1 MSSMSP
7 TVRSIDPDAT
17 IAFLTKAFG
26 LEEGMVHR
34 NEDGSVGHA
43 ELWYDDDAVMLGPS
57 GGEATPTASVYVVV
71 ADPDAHHDAAVAAGA
86 EIVMPLTDQDYD
98 SRDYGA
104 KDIDGNTWFFGTYRP
119 ERPGVSSQADRT
131 RVQVDLIVADVKKA
145 VEFYELLGLDVPE
158 LWEQDGVAHHVE
170 VPASSIGF
178 NSRTLTQGYDA
189 AWPDASGVVLMFHVD
204 GRDDV
209 DSAFDKL
216 TGAGYAAHMAPI
228 DAFWG
233 ARYAVV
239 DDPDGNHVGIMSSSD
254 RREHESIDL

>member
-7 TVRSIDPDAT
+7 TVRSIDPDAS

-26 LEEGMVHR
+26 FQEGAVHR
-34 NEDGSVGHA
+34 REDGTVGHA
-43 ELWYDDDAVMLGPS
+43 ELWYGDGAIMLGPS
-57 GGEATPTASVYVVV
+57 AGATTPAASVYVVV
-71 ADPDAHHDAAVAAGA
+71 DAPDDHHATAVAAGA
-86 EIVMPLTDQDYD
+86 EIVMPLTDQDYG

-119 ERPGVSSQADRT
+119 QRPGAMKVN
-131 RVQVDLIVADVKKA
+131 VDLVVADVRKA
-145 VEFYELLGLDVPE
+145 AAFYEKLGVDVPE

-170 VPASSIGF
+170 IPDAGF
-178 NSRTLTQGYDA
+178 GLNSRHLTKGYHPD
-189 AWPDASGVVLMFHVD
+189 WPDASGVILIFHVD
-204 GRDDV
+204 GRGDV
-209 DSAFDKL
+209 DKTFAEL
-216 TGAGYAAHMAPI
+216 TEAGYASHMAPI

-254 RREHESIDL
+254 VREHESIDL